1 MKILVTP
8 TSFSKDK
15 PSEAGRLLGE
25 FADEIVY
32 NPFGRPLAPEEIL
45 PLLEGADGYIAG
57 LDHITAEV
65 IQKAPSSLKAISRY
79 GVGYERVDTEAA
91 AAKGI
96 IVTNTPGVNSE
107 SVADLAFGL
116 MISAARKIPALDR
129 KVKGGEWPRTTGVE
143 LFGKTIGIVGL
154 GAIGRGVAMRAK
166 GFSMNVIAHDPF
178 MDGEYAKKHGI
189 RECGLEELFADSDF
203 ISLHLPLN
211 EQTRN
216 LIDRKAFDLMKAG
229 TVLVNTSRGG
239 LIDEQAAYE
248 ALKSGK
254 LGGLGLDAFENEP
267 PGKSSLFEFE
277 NVVATPHAGAHTVE
291 AVRNMGVLAVRN
303 LIDVL
308 SGRDC
313 PNIVNK
319 NRVKG

>member
-129 KVKGGEWPRTTGVE
+129 KVKGGEWPRTTGIE
-143 LFGKTIGIVGL
+143 LYGKVLGIVGF
-154 GAIGRGVAMRAK
+154 GAIGRGVARRAR
-166 GFSMNVIAHDPF
+166 GFSMNVLAYDPF
-178 MDGEYAKKHGI
+178 LDREYAKNQEI
-189 RECGLEELFADSDF
+189 RECSLEELIADSDF

-211 EQTRN
+211 EHTRN
-216 LIDRKAFDLMKAG
+216 IIDRKALNMMKDGA
-229 TVLVNTSRGG
+229 VLINTSRGG

-254 LGGLGLDAFENEP
+254 LGGLGLDAFDKEP
-267 PGKSSLFEFE
+267 PGQSNLFEFE
-277 NVVATPHAGAHTVE
+277 NVVVTPHTGAHTAE
-291 AVRNMGVLAVRN
+291 AVKNMGILAVRN

-308 SGRDC
+308 SGREC
-313 PNIVNK
+313 PHIVNK
-319 NRVKG
+319 NRINR